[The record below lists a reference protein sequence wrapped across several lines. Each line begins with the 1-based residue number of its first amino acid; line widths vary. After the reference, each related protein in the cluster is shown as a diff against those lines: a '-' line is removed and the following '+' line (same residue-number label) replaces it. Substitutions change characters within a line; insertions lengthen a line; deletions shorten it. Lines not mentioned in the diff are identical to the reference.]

1 MFRNLPPVT
10 KNLLIINFIVFFA
23 DYVFGRYGISL
34 THYLGLHYIT
44 ASEFHFWQP
53 LTYMFMHADF
63 SHIFFN
69 MFAVLMFGPA
79 IEERWGSRRFLI
91 YYLITGLGAALIQ
104 EGVWALRLQPILSQM
119 EPLTAA
125 YFANKVITIGASGA
139 VFGILLAFGWFFPDV
154 RMFILFI
161 PVPIRARTL
170 VVIYALIELFTGIA
184 PTAGDNVAH
193 FAHLG
198 GMIFGWILILWWR
211 FRGCE
216 GFDAPEWRIME
227 WIKEKWV
234 ALFPK
239 RHPRIKRDDDSKD
252 YRDYHYHGSI

>member
-23 DYVFGRYGISL
+23 DFVFGRYGIDL
-34 THYLGLHYIT
+34 THFLGLHYIT

-79 IEERWGSRRFLI
+79 IEDRWGSRRFLI
-91 YYLITGLGAALIQ
+91 YYLITGLGAALVQ
-104 EGVWALRLQPILSQM
+104 ESVWALRLQSLLSQM

-139 VFGILLAFGWFFPDV
+139 VFGILLAERLRQGYAVRHQAEQDLLPAHGQPAADEGSRADAVLRPYRPVLRLQLPLRQLSGECPDP
-154 RMFILFI
+154 RL
-161 PVPIRARTL
+161 P
-170 VVIYALIELFTGIA
+170 
-184 PTAGDNVAH
+184 
-193 FAHLG
+193 
-198 GMIFGWILILWWR
+198 
-211 FRGCE
+211 
-216 GFDAPEWRIME
+216 
-227 WIKEKWV
+227 
-234 ALFPK
+234 
-239 RHPRIKRDDDSKD
+239 RHQGADRDHVQ
-252 YRDYHYHGSI
+252 R

>member
-23 DYVFGRYGISL
+23 DYVFGRYGINL

-44 ASEFHFWQP
+44 ASEFHVWQP

-125 YFANKVITIGASGA
+125 YFANKVVTIGASGA

-161 PVPIRARTL
+161 PI
-170 VVIYALIELFTGIA
+170 
-184 PTAGDNVAH
+184 
-193 FAHLG
+193 
-198 GMIFGWILILWWR
+198 
-211 FRGCE
+211 
-216 GFDAPEWRIME
+216 
-227 WIKEKWV
+227 
-234 ALFPK
+234 
-239 RHPRIKRDDDSKD
+239 
-252 YRDYHYHGSI
+252 